1 MTARAVAIVVGLAFV
16 LAGLVIVVVQLSTE
30 APTGITIS
38 CGNGLGAGF
47 DEEAVRASN
56 PAYAEVC
63 DRLRARRLVWAVP
76 VAGFGAVLLLGG
88 VLVRGR
94 RSEP

>member
-38 CGNGLGAGF
+38 CGNGLGTGF
-47 DEEAVRASN
+47 DEEAVAASN
-56 PAYAEVC
+56 PAYVEVC
-63 DRLRARRLVWAVP
+63 DRLRTQRLVWAAP
-76 VAGFGAVLLLGG
+76 VAALGVVLLLCGA
-88 VLVRGR
+88 LVRGR
-94 RSEP
+94 RSDP